1 MTEPHILVLL
11 DTTPASEAALDSA
24 ARLARHRQLELIA
37 LFVEDQDLIALA
49 SHAFSREISALS
61 GQSHPFDHE
70 TLLTRLAIQR
80 RQIETCLNALD
91 QQERLRWRLDVVTGP
106 VTESIR
112 QAALGAEWVVLG
124 KSGWSA
130 SRGRRLGSTAM
141 GLIGD
146 SPTTVMLWEGRPL
159 PGSSTVVALI
169 TDADSAA
176 AILAVADT
184 LATATATGRAL
195 LLVFPPGV
203 NPAVEQS
210 ALDARSGASTATMAE
225 QLGASPLSA
234 LARILRAHPGAE
246 LVIGRAAA
254 GALGCRLEDLLML
267 SEGPVVI
274 VPTE

>member
-184 LATATATGRAL
+184 LATATDRAL
-195 LLVFPPGV
+195 QLVFPPGLD
-203 NPAVEQS
+203 PAVEQLI
-210 ALDARSGASTATMAE
+210 LDARSGASTATTVE
-225 QLGASPLSA
+225 QLGSNPLSA
-234 LARILRAHPGAE
+234 LVHILHAHPGAE
-246 LVIGRAAA
+246 LVIGRTAAE
-254 GALGCRLEDLLML
+254 ALDCRLEDLLML